1 MTKLTD
7 MTLEQL
13 EDFKAGLEAD
23 LELAKGNRVKLDLTR
38 GKPAADQLDLS
49 APMDHIL
56 SGDYRAADGTDV
68 RNYGGLRG
76 LPEARQL
83 GAELMDCAP
92 EQVVCWGNSSLT
104 LMYLTVDTAL
114 RFGLWQGER
123 AWNRHAAPKLLA
135 PVPGYDRH
143 FTLTES
149 LDIELVNVTMTDQG
163 PDMDQVEA
171 LVRDD
176 ASVKGIW
183 CVPKYSNPTGCIYSD
198 EVVERMARLPE
209 LAAADDFLVL
219 WDNAYA
225 VHDLEFPPARLA
237 PLMTLAGEAGTADH
251 VVMFG
256 STSKITYAG
265 AGLGFVAATETVL
278 TTLEQ
283 RLGTFSIG
291 PDKVNQLRHV
301 AFLADRLEDSDPQV
315 RHNALVTLGQL
326 EPAALAQHAGSLV
339 SRLEHMD
346 SSVRTAACM
355 ALRRLEP
362 HNLVHHAHA
371 VIARLDDCD
380 GAIRWHALATLR
392 QLEPAKIA
400 QHADAVIRRL
410 DDTTLNVRR
419 AALATLWRLDA
430 ADLVGHAHAL
440 RATLED
446 TDWHMRS
453 QALRTLGKLAPGA
466 LAESASAAATRLDD
480 AHAEVRQT
488 ALETLGKLE
497 RAALLQHADA
507 LVARLEDVDVY
518 VRRAAL
524 EAFGKLGLGNSGTQL
539 ELVQHARAVVA
550 RLEDGDPCVR
560 KVAERILRSL
570 PLRLGAQVDFDS
582 EGLRLQ
588 LLGRLAWYSCRLRIR
603 VERLALYWYALPYRP
618 SGPGFARDAEAWG
631 TIVGE

>member
-225 VHDLEFPPARLA
+225 LHDLEFPPARLA

-301 AFLADRLEDSDPQV
+301 AFLADRLEEHMAAHARLIKPKFDAV
-315 RHNALVTLGQL
+315 EAALREELGPL
-326 EPAALAQHAGSLV
+326 DVARWTTPKGGYFVSLDTRPGLAGKVAALAAEAGLSLTPPGATFPYG
-339 SRLEHMD
+339 RD
-346 SSVRTAACM
+346 PDDRN
-355 ALRRLEP
+355 LRIAP
-362 HNLVHHAHA
+362 TFASADDVAVAMQILVLC
-371 VIARLDDCD
+371 V
-380 GAIRWHALATLR
+380 
-392 QLEPAKIA
+392 
-400 QHADAVIRRL
+400 
-410 DDTTLNVRR
+410 
-419 AALATLWRLDA
+419 
-430 ADLVGHAHAL
+430 
-440 RATLED
+440 
-446 TDWHMRS
+446 
-453 QALRTLGKLAPGA
+453 KLAS
-466 LAESASAAATRLDD
+466 AEQEL
-480 AHAEVRQT
+480 EQRQ
-488 ALETLGKLE
+488 K
-497 RAALLQHADA
+497 R
-507 LVARLEDVDVY
+507 
-518 VRRAAL
+518 
-524 EAFGKLGLGNSGTQL
+524 
-539 ELVQHARAVVA
+539 
-550 RLEDGDPCVR
+550 
-560 KVAERILRSL
+560 
-570 PLRLGAQVDFDS
+570 
-582 EGLRLQ
+582 
-588 LLGRLAWYSCRLRIR
+588 
-603 VERLALYWYALPYRP
+603 
-618 SGPGFARDAEAWG
+618 
-631 TIVGE
+631 

>member
-83 GAELMDCAP
+83 GAELMGCAP

-301 AFLADRLEDSDPQV
+301 AFLADRLEEHMAAHARLIKPKFDAVEAALREELGPLDVARWTTPQGGYFV
-315 RHNALVTLGQL
+315 SLDTRPGLAGKV
-326 EPAALAQHAGSLV
+326 AALAAEAGLSLTPPGATFPYG
-339 SRLEHMD
+339 RDPEDRNLRIAPTFA
-346 SSVRTAACM
+346 SVDDVAVAM
-355 ALRRLEP
+355 QI
-362 HNLVHHAHA
+362 LVLC
-371 VIARLDDCD
+371 V
-380 GAIRWHALATLR
+380 
-392 QLEPAKIA
+392 
-400 QHADAVIRRL
+400 
-410 DDTTLNVRR
+410 
-419 AALATLWRLDA
+419 
-430 ADLVGHAHAL
+430 
-440 RATLED
+440 
-446 TDWHMRS
+446 
-453 QALRTLGKLAPGA
+453 KLAS
-466 LAESASAAATRLDD
+466 AEQEL
-480 AHAEVRQT
+480 EQRQ
-488 ALETLGKLE
+488 K
-497 RAALLQHADA
+497 R
-507 LVARLEDVDVY
+507 
-518 VRRAAL
+518 
-524 EAFGKLGLGNSGTQL
+524 
-539 ELVQHARAVVA
+539 
-550 RLEDGDPCVR
+550 
-560 KVAERILRSL
+560 
-570 PLRLGAQVDFDS
+570 
-582 EGLRLQ
+582 
-588 LLGRLAWYSCRLRIR
+588 
-603 VERLALYWYALPYRP
+603 
-618 SGPGFARDAEAWG
+618 
-631 TIVGE
+631 

>member
-301 AFLADRLEDSDPQV
+301 AFLADRLEEHMAAHARLIKPKFDAV
-315 RHNALVTLGQL
+315 EAALREELGPL
-326 EPAALAQHAGSLV
+326 DVARWTTPKGDYFVSLDTRPGLAGKVAALAAEAGLSLTPPGATFPYG
-339 SRLEHMD
+339 RDPDDRNLRIAPTFA
-346 SSVRTAACM
+346 SVDDVAVAM
-355 ALRRLEP
+355 QI
-362 HNLVHHAHA
+362 LVLC
-371 VIARLDDCD
+371 V
-380 GAIRWHALATLR
+380 
-392 QLEPAKIA
+392 
-400 QHADAVIRRL
+400 
-410 DDTTLNVRR
+410 
-419 AALATLWRLDA
+419 
-430 ADLVGHAHAL
+430 
-440 RATLED
+440 
-446 TDWHMRS
+446 
-453 QALRTLGKLAPGA
+453 KLAS
-466 LAESASAAATRLDD
+466 AEQEL
-480 AHAEVRQT
+480 EQRQ
-488 ALETLGKLE
+488 K
-497 RAALLQHADA
+497 R
-507 LVARLEDVDVY
+507 
-518 VRRAAL
+518 
-524 EAFGKLGLGNSGTQL
+524 
-539 ELVQHARAVVA
+539 
-550 RLEDGDPCVR
+550 
-560 KVAERILRSL
+560 
-570 PLRLGAQVDFDS
+570 
-582 EGLRLQ
+582 
-588 LLGRLAWYSCRLRIR
+588 
-603 VERLALYWYALPYRP
+603 
-618 SGPGFARDAEAWG
+618 
-631 TIVGE
+631 